1 MKNPAKLVLL
11 ALYGHTEEKLDK
23 EVEEQ
28 KKRIEERRK
37 DRVRQRMQIE
47 ADILSGKKN
56 SGAHCRE
63 DGWP

>member
-1 MKNPAKLVLL
+1 MRNPAKQILL

-37 DRVRQRMQIE
+37 ERVRQRFQIE
-47 ADILSGKKN
+47 ANILSGKEN
-56 SGAHCRE
+56 SGANCRE